1 MYIILVSLVNGS
13 MLKEYH
19 ASALYKWAKLLAKGE
34 PAVSLAAVPTV
45 VAKRKAIELWS
56 DDDES
61 PSYRP
66 KNKECVKPIPI
77 PSDIIGAPSPS
88 ANKLLVWSAGPA
100 KSLVLP
106 PKEEGDV
113 DPESWVTCERR
124 VRLLIFCCNS
134 VRFTHKLDSSGESR
148 RLLPYRG

>member
-66 KNKECVKPIPI
+66 KNEECVKPIPI

-88 ANKLLVWSAGPA
+88 ANKLLVWSKRSERLQPRDLSALRGLL
-100 KSLVLP
+100 SY
-106 PKEEGDV
+106 GDTQL
-113 DPESWVTCERR
+113 W
-124 VRLLIFCCNS
+124 
-134 VRFTHKLDSSGESR
+134 
-148 RLLPYRG
+148 